1 MGGSLRALAL
11 IAMSLAVWSASAK
24 PVTAVL
30 RLKSKIP
37 MSEFAKDV
45 NNPSSPRYHKYYSPE
60 ELRAFAAPSVGEY
73 ADLLESLKRQGF
85 AVVGESSTHLWVS
98 VRGDSSL
105 FEKTFATKLH
115 IQKSGLRTMAVQP
128 QVPNHLPLVASVVG
142 LDNSRKR
149 TPKLRFSGLSLD
161 AQASKP
167 GGIPQATIKTAY
179 GFDPIYQS
187 GLTGRGQH
195 IAVATYMGFNIQD
208 VRDFYTQ
215 SNLSP
220 GPSVDQVQFNGEP
233 KLDDNSA
240 VETELDAEF
249 TGMMAPGASVH
260 VFASATNDDAGEA
273 QMFTAILDDNRAK
286 VVNYSWGSCETG
298 LDAAHKD
305 EMDQIFSRAVAQG
318 VNIMVASGDSGSD
331 SCQDGT
337 VAADWP
343 GANPNIVA
351 VGGTTFSYSGNQM
364 SEVAWS
370 GSGGGISKLFDR
382 PAYQQDLNQMFSM
395 RSYPD
400 VAFNA
405 DPRSGQAI
413 YARQDSTSNPGWF
426 VVGGTSMA
434 APQWSGF
441 LALVEE
447 ARQNQ
452 GLGTLGFL
460 PPQLY
465 AAKPSQL
472 AKIMNDVTSGS
483 NGAFQA
489 GPGFDAVTGLGSMQA
504 ANLLQYLSS
513 RQ

>member
-1 MGGSLRALAL
+1 MGGSLRLA
-11 IAMSLAVWSASAK
+11 AVVAASLFVWSASAK

-30 RLKSKIP
+30 RLQSKIP

-45 NNPSSPRYHKYYSPE
+45 NNPSSPRYHKYYTPE
-60 ELRAFAAPSVGEY
+60 ELRSFAAPSVGEY
-73 ADLLESLKRQGF
+73 NDLLQSLQRQGF
-85 AVVGESSTHLWVS
+85 EIVGESTTHLWVS
-98 VRGDSSL
+98 VKGDSSL
-105 FEKTFATKLH
+105 FEKVFSTSLR
-115 IQKSGLRTMAVQP
+115 IQRNGLRTMAVAP
-128 QVPNHLPLVASVVG
+128 QMPNHMPLVASIVG

-149 TPKLRFSGLSLD
+149 VPKIRFGGLTLD
-161 AQASKP
+161 ADAAKP

-179 GFDPIYQS
+179 GFDPIYKS
-187 GLTGRGQH
+187 GLSGRGQH

-208 VRDFYTQ
+208 VKDFY
-215 SNLSP
+215 SLSALSP
-220 GPSVDQVQFNGEP
+220 GPTVDQVQFNGEP
-233 KLDDNSA
+233 QLDDNSA

-249 TGMMAPGASVH
+249 TGMMAPAASIH
-260 VFASATNDDAGEA
+260 VFASATNDDTGEA

-286 VVNYSWGSCETG
+286 VVNYSWGGCETG
-298 LDAAHKD
+298 LDPAHKD
-305 EMDQIFSRAVAQG
+305 EMDQIFARAVAQG

-343 GANPNIVA
+343 GADPNIVA
-351 VGGTTFSYSGNQM
+351 VGGTTFSYNNNQM

-370 GSGGGISKLFDR
+370 GSGGGISKVFSR
-382 PAYQQDLNQMFSM
+382 PAYQQDLNQMFNM

-405 DPRSGQAI
+405 DPHSGQAI
-413 YARQDSTSNPGWF
+413 YARQSSSSKPGWF
-426 VVGGTSMA
+426 VIGGTSMA

-441 LALVEE
+441 LALVAE
-447 ARQNQ
+447 ARQTQ
-452 GLGTLGFL
+452 GLDTLGFL

-465 AAKPSQL
+465 GASSNDL

-489 GPGFDAVTGLGSMQA
+489 GIGFDAVTGLGSMQA
-504 ANLLQYLSS
+504 ANLLNYLS
-513 RQ
+513 R